1 MPAEMTPR
9 IPPPSMASAT
19 RRPSPYGRP
28 RGPARAASTCSTS
41 CAGATLGGQAVQC
54 GGQLIVVDDGEAVGG
69 AGDGDVEVVP
79 AHRRLGEYPGR
90 IDQHDPGEF
99 KSLGLVD

>member
-19 RRPSPYGRP
+19 RRPSPYG
-28 RGPARAASTCSTS
+28 GPPVSARAASTRSTS
-41 CAGATLGGQAVQC
+41 CAGGTLGGQAVQR
-54 GGQLIVVDDGEAVGG
+54 GGQLTVVDDGETVGG
-69 AGDGDVEVVP
+69 PGDGDVEVVP

-90 IDQHDPGEF
+90 VDQHHPV
-99 KSLGLVD
+99 KL